1 MPSLTKRKRQFQKC
15 HRHAITRRFQS
26 MKTAEVEAEAEAEF
40 DFFLK
45 IVSELYIDDDNDF
58 EHEMSEIDDEDV
70 EIDLLTLNIEEKLSL
85 IKESFENSDKIQRNV
100 NEVLDGRR
108 SNEIEYIAFGQSCRS
123 IQRRKKRQRDLERIG
138 CTNGSTIYDYCSIE
152 RPDVYKTVPINSD
165 DLVVDDSG
173 NNTED
178 EFSPVLEDK
187 IKFSL
192 SEIKKEKVYKTSQ
205 CTARSSGLY
214 KKRLRDIFGKEAK

>member
-26 MKTAEVEAEAEAEF
+26 MKTAEVEAEAEF

-85 IKESFENSDKIQRNV
+85 IKESLRRNCSFSFDDSKLKLPA
-100 NEVLDGRR
+100 VLGSIPISFLRKVTQHCLRR
-108 SNEIEYIAFGQSCRS
+108 MSCY
-123 IQRRKKRQRDLERIG
+123 RIG
-138 CTNGSTIYDYCSIE
+138 LVGGVQDYAVKKFTRHRI
-152 RPDVYKTVPINSD
+152 VPQD
-165 DLVVDDSG
+165 QVAY
-173 NNTED
+173 
-178 EFSPVLEDK
+178 
-187 IKFSL
+187 
-192 SEIKKEKVYKTSQ
+192 IKKDYEIFLV
-205 CTARSSGLY
+205 
-214 KKRLRDIFGKEAK
+214 KKQSKFPCKMK